1 MTQKYLI
8 ERAYE
13 YDPNDIA
20 VAFYEAATRRYGTDA
35 LSGLRHG
42 LFGWSRYPLALYS
55 VKVDHHKQAR
65 GVRGLLSIKAIPACF
80 RVGGEDIPNS
90 VSVFNVRPE
99 QQEEVGAFLDT
110 IAEQLDKHSI
120 YRGKAIASSGG
131 FLDLS
136 SVSQSDA
143 VYNEK
148 VFRDLRAHVWTV
160 IERADLCDSVK
171 AGLPRKVLFEGP
183 YGSGKTFAAFLTAQI
198 ALRLGW
204 TFFYVMPTSG
214 GALGVVRQ
222 MLALARRD
230 AYSPSLLFIEDIDRE
245 QREENS
251 YELGAIMAEIDGICS
266 KNRKMFVI
274 MTTNHD
280 DKLSRGMC
288 RPGRID
294 KTIHFGAFTASDI
307 ERLLRKVIPPDWLDP
322 AINWSK
328 VTGACEN
335 FSQAFVCEVGKAA
348 ILLGISENTDPN
360 KTPIVGEA
368 ALIEA
373 ATDLGEQHEKSTG
386 MGFIKG

>member
-1 MTQKYLI
+1 MTQKYVM
-8 ERAYE
+8 ERVYE
-13 YDPNDIA
+13 YDPNDLA
-20 VAFYEAATRRYGTDA
+20 VAFYEVATKRYGDNA

-42 LFGWSRYPLALYS
+42 LFRLFTYPLALCS
-55 VKVDHHKQAR
+55 IKVDIHEQAK
-65 GVRGLLSIKAIPACF
+65 GVKGLLSIRAIPADF
-80 RVGGEDIPNS
+80 RVGGEEIPNS
-90 VSVFNVRPE
+90 VSVFNVEPE
-99 QQEEVGAFLDT
+99 CQKEVELFLDA
-110 IAEQLDKHSI
+110 IAEHLDQHSI

-136 SVSQSDA
+136 DVSQDDV

-160 IERADLCDSVK
+160 IERSDLCDSVK
-171 AGLPRKVLFEGP
+171 VGLPRKVLFEGP
-183 YGSGKTFAAFLTAQI
+183 YGSGKTLAALLTAQI

-214 GALGVVRQ
+214 GSLGVIRQ
-222 MLALARRD
+222 MFEFAGRE
-230 AYSPSLLFIEDIDRE
+230 AYSPSIVFIEDIDRE
-245 QREENS
+245 QREGNS

-266 KNRKMFVI
+266 KNRKMLVI
-274 MTTNHD
+274 MTTNHN
-280 DKLSRGMC
+280 DKLSQGMC

-294 KTIHFGAFTASDI
+294 KVIRFGVFTAFDI
-307 ERLLRKVIPPDWLDP
+307 ERLLRKVIPADWLDP
-322 AINWSK
+322 ALDWSK
-328 VTGACEN
+328 VASACEN

-348 ILLGISENTDPN
+348 MLLGISENTDQS
-360 KTPIVGEA
+360 KTPIVTEA

>member
-20 VAFYEAATRRYGTDA
+20 VAFYDVATKRYGSDA

-42 LFGWSRYPLALYS
+42 LFGWSAYPLALCS

-65 GVRGLLSIKAIPACF
+65 GVRGLLSIKAISASF

-90 VSVFNVRPE
+90 ISVFNVRPE
-99 QQEEVGAFLDT
+99 QQEEVAAFLDA

-136 SVSQSDA
+136 SVSQADA

-160 IERADLCDSVK
+160 IEHADLCDSVK

-183 YGSGKTFAAFLTAQI
+183 YGSGKTFAALLTAQI

-214 GALGVVRQ
+214 GVLGVMQQ
-222 MLALARRD
+222 MLAFARRD
-230 AYSPSLLFIEDIDRE
+230 AYSPSILFIEDIDRE
-245 QREENS
+245 QRDGNS
-251 YELGAIMAEIDGICS
+251 YELGAIMTEIDGICS
-266 KNRKMFVI
+266 KDRKILVI
-274 MTTNHD
+274 MTTNHN
-280 DKLSRGMC
+280 DKLSQGIC

-294 KTIHFGAFTASDI
+294 KVIRFGTFTASDV
-307 ERLLRKVIPPDWLDP
+307 ERLLRKIIPVNWLDT
-322 AINWSK
+322 ALDWSK
-328 VTGACEN
+328 VTSACTN

-348 ILLGISENTDPN
+348 MLLGISENGNHDE
-360 KTPIVGEA
+360 TPVVTES

-373 ATDLGEQHEKSTG
+373 ACDLKEQHEKSTNK
-386 MGFIKG
+386 MGF

>member
-8 ERAYE
+8 EQAYE

-20 VAFYEAATRRYGTDA
+20 VAFYDVATKRYGSDA

-42 LFGWSRYPLALYS
+42 LFGWSAYPLALCS

-65 GVRGLLSIKAIPACF
+65 GVRGLLSIKAISASF

-90 VSVFNVRPE
+90 ISVFNVRPE
-99 QQEEVGAFLDT
+99 QQEEVAAFLDA

-136 SVSQSDA
+136 SVSQADA

-160 IERADLCDSVK
+160 IEHADLCDSVK

-183 YGSGKTFAAFLTAQI
+183 YGSGKTFAALLTAQI

-214 GALGVVRQ
+214 GVLGVVQQ
-222 MLALARRD
+222 MLAFARRD
-230 AYSPSLLFIEDIDRE
+230 AYSPSILFIEDIDRE
-245 QREENS
+245 QRDGNS
-251 YELGAIMAEIDGICS
+251 YELGAIMTEIDGICS
-266 KNRKMFVI
+266 KDRKILVI
-274 MTTNHD
+274 MTTNHN
-280 DKLSRGMC
+280 DKLSQGIC

-294 KTIHFGAFTASDI
+294 KVIRFGTFTASDV
-307 ERLLRKVIPPDWLDP
+307 ERLLRKIIPVNWLDT
-322 AINWSK
+322 ALDWSK
-328 VTGACEN
+328 VTSACTN
-335 FSQAFVCEVGKAA
+335 FSQAFVCEVGKPRCFWE
-348 ILLGISENTDPN
+348 LVKTGIMMKRRSLQRVP
-360 KTPIVGEA
+360 
-368 ALIEA
+368 
-373 ATDLGEQHEKSTG
+373 
-386 MGFIKG
+386 